1 MATKKKYTKAELNKF
16 RKIILEKM
24 DAAVKD
30 TESIKESMGNNF
42 SSDAG
47 LSPDSVYSV
56 HMADAGTDSHEREKS
71 YLFMARENTYYRNLE
86 VALERI
92 DRGEFGVCV
101 LCEELI
107 PMERMEEVP
116 NATKCVG
123 CKTKEKLNLI

>member
-1 MATKKKYTKAELNKF
+1 MANKKKYTKAELKKF
-16 RKIILEKM
+16 RNLIMEKM

-30 TESIKESMGNNF
+30 SESIKESMGNNF

-71 YLFMARENTYYRNLE
+71 YLFMARESAYYRNLE
-86 VALERI
+86 DALERI
-92 DRGEFGVCV
+92 DSGEFGVCK

-107 PMERMEEVP
+107 PMERMIEVP

-123 CKTKEKLNLI
+123 CKTKEKLNLL